1 MTSIISDSG
10 TDMLDSQTQQ
20 TITKKIS
27 IRTKDSVKSLSLS
40 KEKKKNKSTVQELDD
55 E

>member
-1 MTSIISDSG
+1 MSDSG
-10 TDMLDSQTQQ
+10 SDMLDSQTQH
-20 TITKKIS
+20 TFTRKIS
-27 IRTKDSVKSLSLS
+27 IRTKDSVKSRSLS